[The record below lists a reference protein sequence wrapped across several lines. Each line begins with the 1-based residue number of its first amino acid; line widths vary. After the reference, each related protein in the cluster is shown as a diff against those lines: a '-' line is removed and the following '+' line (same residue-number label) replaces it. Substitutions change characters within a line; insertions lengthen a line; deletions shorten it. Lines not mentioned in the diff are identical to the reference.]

1 MSRRWMWVDRPSLA
15 WLGYF
20 GRRVSEL
27 PVLLAV
33 SVRKGDPKA
42 RETAVTGGLR
52 SAAPLF
58 QR

>member
-1 MSRRWMWVDRPSLA
+1 MWVDRPSLA